1 MLMNVSQ
8 SQSLYLQAGFIS
20 IKIWL
25 EGNGSTSYL
34 VNSAG
39 LRQGSKVVSL
49 KCLGAMSF
57 YVPPLGRWSD
67 LTSLTGFTVPGTAI
81 LDVSFRGDV
90 PVLNLPPEK
99 KTIRTT
105 PIISNTGVISKV
117 YANISND
124 ILFDCEFE
132 GTFVDSVNG
141 FTPIVVGDVEIET
154 SSPIFGVGSLKIN
167 GDNPEKEI
175 IQPQTITGVTI
186 TEWVSGEGL
195 TEYLNFA
202 NVEGILH
209 LYLSAGFETGVIL
222 AGNGSHTIFNDYN
235 SITVSVVFSEIPS
248 IPNNTGLSDS
258 IGLINV
264 YPSVTYDVAALSD
277 TFEENGITISCFY
290 GVGETRQHVAQV
302 FQKAEGGYNCKVY
315 MEGQNMGGI
324 FVEDENVG
332 AFWAPRVI
340 SESVAVIVDGY
351 QIIKGALW
359 TSNFTPPS
367 QPFTSITTES
377 TTNDIIEAKS
387 TATITIGT
395 NPANGDTLTVK
406 IGNDT
411 TIYTFVTLPTG
422 ESNEIVIGP
431 TTTITAANI
440 VATLNSAFGALF
452 SATSAGNVVT
462 IIVYTSEDVSIT
474 TTCSGITIGTITKS
488 FVYTTFRSPATL
500 PAITCSADGVN
511 WGELGDIYVLSS
523 LPKLILS
530 GSGSRSG
537 NVTDTYLPSFTSSGQ
552 VFEPTGSSAST
563 DAAKEALLL
572 CGNSWMETFSSM
584 VIAPGT
590 WDEIALQAVKWVADY
605 IAYTTDTGLDNWK
618 DPIRTLYDGSG
629 DCEDGAFLTASLI
642 RNMGVP
648 YSNIRVYIGETSGV
662 GHAWIM
668 YRRTSDNQWVSLDWT
683 AGSAYWSGITSVDNL
698 TALYSSVFEI
708 QEQSLNPDDYAY
720 GLAVEYITCSD
731 VISLANG
738 REYSDSLYSPTY
750 SLTIE
755 DSFPSLLFNAYS
767 GGYIT
772 DNFPS
777 LLFSA
782 TGVLS
787 PTSALKL
794 SFPVLRFSAN
804 AIQSALAGINL
815 TNPALRFSASGI
827 ISSIISLSA
836 IAPSLIFK
844 ATGFTGDSGKII
856 KSFPSLKFTATAHW
870 TGNNTIDIDIPFIL
884 FNALAR
890 NSVILD
896 ADGRKVAEG
905 LALCMN
911 TKNFSMTEYDNYG
924 YNSLFEFNGK
934 IFGATSTGIHELTG
948 DTDNNNPV
956 LWRFKIGKIDLE
968 KNIKTKARYIWLSY
982 RSSGDLIL
990 TIDDGENQYEYD
1002 VESYKQIDNAVR
1014 IKIGK
1019 GLRNRFVQIELENVN
1034 GASMTFDHLRL
1045 FSDLTKKKR

>member
-1 MLMNVSQ
+1 MEINITTNQTIYISNNRNSSQ
-8 SQSLYLQAGFIS
+8 FYFG
-20 IKIWL
+20 
-25 EGNGSTSYL
+25 GNGSSPYL
-34 VNSAG
+34 VTSATIT
-39 LRQGSKVVSL
+39 QGSHSAVV
-49 KCLGAMSF
+49 KCLSKSSF

-67 LTSLTGFTVPGTAI
+67 KVSLSGFTTPGNITLSI
-81 LDVSFRGDV
+81 TITGDV
-90 PVLNLPPEK
+90 PAVTMNNAGD
-99 KTIRTT
+99 KTTITGSG
-105 PIISNTGVISKV
+105 PISGIKTYG
-117 YANISND
+117 SND

-195 TEYLNFA
+195 TESLNFA

-248 IPNNTGLSDS
+248 IPNNTDLSDS

-302 FQKAEGGYNCKVY
+302 FQKAEGGYNYKLY
-315 MEGQNMGGI
+315 MEGQNMVGI

-332 AFWAPRVI
+332 AFWAPRVT

-411 TIYTFVTLPTG
+411 TIYTFVTLLTG

-474 TTCSGITIGTITKS
+474 TTYSGITIGTITKS

-605 IAYTTDTGLDNWK
+605 ITYTTDTGLDNWQ
-618 DPIRTLYDGSG
+618 DPIHTLYASSG
-629 DCEDGAFLTASLI
+629 DCEDSAFLTASLI

-648 YSNIRVYIGETSGV
+648 YSNIRVYIGETLGV
-662 GHAWIM
+662 GHAWVM
-668 YRRTSDNQWVSLDWT
+668 YRRTSDNQWIALDWT
-683 AGSAYWSGITSVDNL
+683 AGSTYWDAITSIDSI
-698 TALYSSVFEI
+698 TALYDSILTI
-708 QEQSLNPDDYAY
+708 QNESLDSDDYAY
-720 GLAVEYITCSD
+720 GSAIEYITCSN
-731 VISLANG
+731 VVSLANG
-738 REYSDSLYSPTY
+738 RAYSDSLDSSTY
-750 SLTIE
+750 SATIA
-755 DSFPSLLFNAYS
+755 DTFPSLLFSANS
-767 GGYIT
+767 GGYIA

-777 LLFSA
+777 LLFSS
-782 TGVLS
+782 TGTLS
-787 PTSALKL
+787 PISNIKTI
-794 SFPVLRFSAN
+794 FPVLQFSAT
-804 AIQSALAGINL
+804 AIQSAISNL
-815 TNPALRFSASGI
+815 TLTSPLLQFSASGI
-827 ISSIISLSA
+827 VSSIVSLA
-836 IAPSLIFK
+836 TIFPSLIFK
-844 ATGFTGDSGKII
+844 ATGLVGDSVQITS
-856 KSFPSLKFTATAHW
+856 SFPSLKFTATAHW
-870 TGNNTIDIDIPFIL
+870 TGSNTIDIDIPLIL

-896 ADGRKVAEG
+896 ADGQEITGG
-905 LALCMN
+905 LALVMN
-911 TKNFSMTEYDNYG
+911 TRNFAMTEYDNYG
-924 YNSLFEFNGK
+924 YNSLFEVDGK
-934 IFGATSTGIHELTG
+934 VFGTTSTGIHELTG
-948 DTDNNNPV
+948 DTDNGSPIS
-956 LWRFKIGKIDLE
+956 WHFKTGKIDLE
-968 KNIKTKARYIWLSY
+968 KDIKTKVRYAWLSY
-982 RSSGDLIL
+982 RPSGDLIL
-990 TIDDGENQYEYD
+990 TVDDGENQYEYD
-1002 VESYKQIDNAVR
+1002 VESYKQIDNGVR
-1014 IKIGK
+1014 IKLGK
-1019 GLRNRFVQIELENVN
+1019 GLRNRFIQIELENVN
-1034 GASMTFDHLRL
+1034 GESVVFDHLRL
-1045 FSDLTKKKR
+1045 FSDPTKKKR